1 MTVQHRSIASLARV
15 QSPVPPLSRGR
26 MSEIAPTSRL
36 LQFFFESQQT
46 KQQCALPCFV
56 WWLFFLFT
64 ILLPRPNTAQTLP
77 YTLLTDSLAGQISP
91 QPALRLGSDKIA
103 NTFLFRGEFAG
114 IFSVPLGTL
123 LLRTQ
128 YRGSTIR
135 SGAANSRNNT
145 NASRDDADALVR
157 YLAPIDSTLS
167 FIMLNNVLLSQD
179 SRSIGLNRLLQV
191 GANAGLEWK
200 PRTGFAQ
207 MFETVRLSA
216 LFGGEY
222 NEQLSVADRGWTL
235 MGAGSAQNLRLD
247 DYLLSLDGGG
257 FLTNLSNTRTNQQW
271 NARVSLLK
279 TFDAPSA
286 QASQSPSQLEF
297 SAQYT
302 TLQRDFYTTFQQQL
316 PQGLTNTL
324 ALERRLERLLR
335 INTRFATS
343 LGNGIDADLAG
354 FIENWAVRRE
364 YREPIERVSLTSAER
379 DVDQLRFS
387 LNATVRASVRLA
399 GVAETNNSAGI
410 IVDNREETNTIR
422 ERFPLADSE
431 LQTLR
436 NAERQRDNVGLRTT
450 LWWQT
455 AWNLASGDS
464 VRVDYSTS
472 LLRYDTPSTLNND
485 DRDELATNV
494 SAAYTHVF
502 SHFLLGTILADV
514 RLAHLVFIKAQRSA
528 QNNWNRVFRL
538 VPSVLVN
545 TGAVVLRP
553 QFEVLANYTSFD
565 FEDLL
570 GTAQSFSLRQ
580 VAYRDSITIYL
591 NSNALLESRMIFR
604 YFERGEFRWREFAET
619 PRDRNIEAFAR
630 LLCIASS
637 ESIAGESAGTLIRKA
652 RYGAGGRIYILS
664 QSPSGLGFVRV
675 NEFLNQSIA
684 PEALIDIEFRSGTLL
699 RCNGWLEF
707 QSDRTSLLRI
717 VPNFLFSVAM
727 QL

>member
-1 MTVQHRSIASLARV
+1 
-15 QSPVPPLSRGR
+15 
-26 MSEIAPTSRL
+26 MSGVAPTPR
-36 LQFFFESQQT
+36 
-46 KQQCALPCFV
+46 KQQYALPRFLR
-56 WWLFFLFT
+56 WLLFLFT
-64 ILLPRPNTAQTLP
+64 ILLPNPNTAQTLP
-77 YTLLTDSLAGQISP
+77 FTFLTDSLAGQISP

-135 SGAANSRNNT
+135 SGAANARNTT
-145 NASRDDADALVR
+145 NASRDDADALMR

-167 FIMLNNVLLSQD
+167 FIMLNNFLLSQD

-271 NARVSLLK
+271 NARLSVFK
-279 TFDAPSA
+279 TFEAPSA
-286 QASQSPSQLEF
+286 QQNSSQSPSQLEF

-364 YREPIERVSLTSAER
+364 YREPIERVSLTAAQR

-399 GVAETNNSAGI
+399 GFAETNNSAGI

-422 ERFPLADSE
+422 ERFPLVDSE
-431 LQTLR
+431 LQILR

-472 LLRYDTPSTLNND
+472 LLRYDTPSPLNND

-580 VAYRDSITIYL
+580 VAYRDSITIHL
-591 NSNALLESRMIFR
+591 NSNTLLESRMIFR
-604 YFERGEFRWREFAET
+604 YFERGEFRWREFSET

-637 ESIAGESAGTLIRKA
+637 ESFFGEGAGTLVRKA

-675 NEFLNQSIA
+675 NEFLNQAIA
-684 PEALIDIEFRSGTLL
+684 PETLIDIEFRSGTLL